1 MIYKETNIKT
11 LRNNDKFSFL
21 KGFSIKSAKIV
32 VYILKH
38 LFYAP
43 TSPTLIHHRL
53 KAICGVDVSYSSVYR
68 IFKKLESKNI
78 IEPYGWGLW
87 QLSPSAV
94 DTVTGLLTCYP
105 PLQNIDTISKCDYV
119 AGRQPHATPSAEP
132 SGSAQNQKNNKKPVS
147 LYLSRSR
154 DLLGV
159 RLDMDYLDGE
169 ALEKAKK
176 ARMDI
181 NYNFIE
187 YLKDCNKKKVVL
199 KLKDGYKGV
208 ASPYLILPFETS
220 WNSPKRLNK
229 KAHDFWRKVGYCS
242 EKYDKAIFL
251 TLTTKT
257 TAFKSFKDGL
267 DSLMKSKHKIIDLIK
282 KKCLRNGLTKDKEG
296 NPSFD
301 YIGVVEFGKKNL
313 MQHLHI
319 IIFGTD
325 YLDFADFRK
334 NETSVSEE
342 ERYIRTEKSI
352 NFIKKKWAEYHGG
365 STGVYAYGLK
375 KVFSKQYNRDTW
387 LWKNQRHKPKDA
399 GKDAV
404 SYLAKYIIKVQKKI
418 KEINTAIKYNIL
430 PKKYNSVY
438 DWAFLSV
445 VPILWASGVRWVFS
459 SRMPL
464 ADDSGGGFPS
474 LGIYEVMGVYY
485 EVAIPSFVFDTIQK
499 WHRRGRWN
507 TAVPSSYLPR
517 SDVVGGWYLQ

>member
-43 TSPTLIHHRL
+43 TSPTIIHHRL

-68 IFKKLESKNI
+68 LFKKLESKNI

-105 PLQNIDTISKCDYV
+105 PLQNIDTIQYGDYV

-159 RLDMDYLDGE
+159 RLDMDYLSGE
-169 ALEKAKK
+169 ALERAKK

-229 KAHDFWRKVGYCS
+229 KAHDFWRKVGY
-242 EKYDKAIFL
+242 
-251 TLTTKT
+251 
-257 TAFKSFKDGL
+257 
-267 DSLMKSKHKIIDLIK
+267 
-282 KKCLRNGLTKDKEG
+282 
-296 NPSFD
+296 
-301 YIGVVEFGKKNL
+301 
-313 MQHLHI
+313 
-319 IIFGTD
+319 
-325 YLDFADFRK
+325 
-334 NETSVSEE
+334 
-342 ERYIRTEKSI
+342 
-352 NFIKKKWAEYHGG
+352 
-365 STGVYAYGLK
+365 
-375 KVFSKQYNRDTW
+375 
-387 LWKNQRHKPKDA
+387 
-399 GKDAV
+399 
-404 SYLAKYIIKVQKKI
+404 
-418 KEINTAIKYNIL
+418 
-430 PKKYNSVY
+430 
-438 DWAFLSV
+438 
-445 VPILWASGVRWVFS
+445 
-459 SRMPL
+459 
-464 ADDSGGGFPS
+464 
-474 LGIYEVMGVYY
+474 
-485 EVAIPSFVFDTIQK
+485 
-499 WHRRGRWN
+499 
-507 TAVPSSYLPR
+507 
-517 SDVVGGWYLQ
+517 